1 MTEKLHRLQAILQ
14 DMESVLVAHSGGVDS
29 TLVLRAAVDVL
40 GDRVLAVTGRSPA
53 VPDAEQGEAR
63 QLAESFGAAHRFIDT
78 EELSRAGYVANG
90 PDRCYHC
97 KTELF
102 ESLEKLRAE
111 SGLRWVADGTNQ
123 DDLSDHRPG
132 NRARREHRVRSPLVE
147 AAMTKDDVRAASRA
161 LGLSTADK
169 PAAPCLASRLPYGTQ
184 VTPEALARVAA
195 AEECVR
201 GLGFRQFRVRHHGD
215 LARLEVDP
223 AELDRAC
230 VPAVRAAISRGL
242 REVGY
247 RWVALDLEGYR
258 SGSLNEVLTIRVPGG
273 PSR

>member
-1 MTEKLHRLQAILQ
+1 
-14 DMESVLVAHSGGVDS
+14 
-29 TLVLRAAVDVL
+29 
-40 GDRVLAVTGRSPA
+40 
-53 VPDAEQGEAR
+53 
-63 QLAESFGAAHRFIDT
+63 
-78 EELSRAGYVANG
+78 
-90 PDRCYHC
+90 
-97 KTELF
+97 
-102 ESLEKLRAE
+102 
-111 SGLRWVADGTNQ
+111 
-123 DDLSDHRPG
+123 
-132 NRARREHRVRSPLVE
+132 
-147 AAMTKDDVRAASRA
+147 MTKDDVRAASRV

-184 VTPEALARVAA
+184 VTPEALAQVTA

-223 AELDRAC
+223 VELDRAC
-230 VPAVRAAISRGL
+230 VPTVRAAISRGL